1 MAAILT
7 PEEFESF
14 QKDLYQL
21 MLSELGGEIDSEAL
35 QLKLELLLEQY
46 LGPYSQSR
54 FDFQNLAEQFV
65 DTAIEELIQQVV
77 STDTAGLPNVIINF
91 LSKRDVNID

>member
-14 QKDLYQL
+14 QNDLYQL
-21 MLSELGGEIDSEAL
+21 ILSEAGGEIDSEKL
-35 QLKLELLLEQY
+35 QLKLEILLEKY

-54 FDFQNLAEQFV
+54 SDFQNLAEQFA